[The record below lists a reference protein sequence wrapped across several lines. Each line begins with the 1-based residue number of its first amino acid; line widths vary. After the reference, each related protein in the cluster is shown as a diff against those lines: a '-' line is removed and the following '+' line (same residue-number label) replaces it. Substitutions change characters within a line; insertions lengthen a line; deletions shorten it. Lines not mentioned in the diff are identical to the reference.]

1 MFWAHRTRLRAAE
14 RADIPT
20 LVAEIVGSQNAVS
33 AVQIPASPVLHVK
46 GRLLLAAIKELP
58 QPSQGGNIRYIILTP
73 TNQEESQ
80 SVDTHIYMPTVS
92 GKKGQSHFLQNILP
106 LSMDDIGR
114 ALQEGKNVCVACE
127 SGKDM
132 SVGVVL
138 AALQLYFEDDGSYIS
153 SNSEYSAGTLSSLLV
168 IQINNNPRIADKRS
182 IRTRLEWIIESRPQ
196 ANPSRTVLKRVNEFL
211 LTPSIFRGAPESL
224 PGP

>member
-1 MFWAHRTRLRAAE
+1 M
-14 RADIPT
+14 
-20 LVAEIVGSQNAVS
+20 GSQNAAS

-58 QPSQGGNIRYIILTP
+58 QSSQGGNIRYIILTP
-73 TNQEESQ
+73 SNEEDPQ
-80 SVDTHIYMPTVS
+80 SVDAHVYIPIVP

-106 LSMDDIGR
+106 LSMDVIGR
-114 ALQEGKNVCVACE
+114 ALLESKDVCVACE

-138 AALQLYFEDDGSYIS
+138 AALQLYFGDDGSYIS
-153 SNSEYSAGTLSSLLV
+153 SKSGYSAGTLSSLLV
-168 IQINNNPRIADKRS
+168 IPININQCISDKQS